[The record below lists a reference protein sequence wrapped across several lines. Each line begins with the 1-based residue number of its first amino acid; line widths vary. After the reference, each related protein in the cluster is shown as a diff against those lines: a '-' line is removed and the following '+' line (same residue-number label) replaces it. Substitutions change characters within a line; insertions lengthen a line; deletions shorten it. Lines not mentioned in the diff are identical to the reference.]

1 MIDWAAAPYVVG
13 SSRHFTA
20 QLMPDLGGLKLK
32 MLFIFV

>member
-13 SSRHFTA
+13 SSWHFTA

-32 MLFIFV
+32 KLFIFV